1 MAADELLL
9 ETSRF
14 RVVRRTEQL
23 PDGKPHSREVVVHPG
38 AVVILPLLDDGRVC
52 LIRNQRIAVGQELI
66 ELPAGTIDPGEDPLE
81 TARRELVEETGYQAE
96 HWQRLHEFWMSPG
109 ILNERMHLFLATG
122 LQPGPAAPEAGE
134 QIRTL
139 LVPWAEALALVDSG
153 QIRDG
158 KTLAGLL
165 YYDRLCQRK

>member
-1 MAADELLL
+1 MPADELLL

-23 PDGKPHSREVVVHPG
+23 PDGSPHSREIVVHPG
-38 AVVILPLLDDGRVC
+38 AVVILPLLSDGQIC
-52 LIRNQRIAVGQELI
+52 LIRNRRIAVGEELI
-66 ELPAGTIDPGEDPLE
+66 ELPAGTINPGEDPLE
-81 TARRELVEETGYQAE
+81 TARRELTEETGYQAE
-96 HWQRLHEFWMSPG
+96 HWQPLHDFWMSPG

-122 LQPGPAAPEAGE
+122 LQPGAAAPEVGE

-139 LVPWAEALALVDSG
+139 LLQWTEALALVDAG
-153 QIRDG
+153 QIRDA

-165 YYDRLCQRK
+165 YYDRLRRRN